1 MNLQEQIR
9 KVLKEYLNESDPK
22 VGTGKKPKG
31 SDRRLYTDENPS
43 DTVSVKF
50 RTKQDIVDDL
60 EEADIKITVGDIV
73 QMSKPN
79 ETSNVISF
87 KISVPAEDLEKA
99 LDPTVWPL
107 RVRVREFIHYRKR
120 YSDRNGTTSVSDSD
134 KNGTKSVEKNS
145 ATGGATAVQ

>member
-1 MNLQEQIR
+1 M
-9 KVLKEYLNESDPK
+9 
-22 VGTGKKPKG
+22 
-31 SDRRLYTDENPS
+31 
-43 DTVSVKF
+43 
-50 RTKQDIVDDL
+50 DDL

-99 LDPTVWPL
+99 LDLTVWPL
-107 RVRVREFIHYRKR
+107 QVSVREFIHYRKR
-120 YSDRNGTTSVSDSD
+120 YSDRNGTTSVSHSD

-145 ATGGATAVQ
+145 ATGGTTAVQ

>member
-1 MNLQEQIR
+1 M
-9 KVLKEYLNESDPK
+9 
-22 VGTGKKPKG
+22 
-31 SDRRLYTDENPS
+31 
-43 DTVSVKF
+43 
-50 RTKQDIVDDL
+50 
-60 EEADIKITVGDIV
+60 

-107 RVRVREFIHYRKR
+107 RVREFIHYRKR
-120 YSDRNGTTSVSDSD
+120 YSDRNGTTSVSDSE

-145 ATGGATAVQ
+145 ATGGATAEL